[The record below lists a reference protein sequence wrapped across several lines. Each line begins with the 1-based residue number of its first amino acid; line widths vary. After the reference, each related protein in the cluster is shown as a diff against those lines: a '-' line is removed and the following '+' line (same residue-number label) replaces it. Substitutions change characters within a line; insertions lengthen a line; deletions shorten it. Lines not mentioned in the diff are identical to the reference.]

1 MLSHYE
7 LPALKWYQYLE
18 VVDLT
23 ENPNSRSRLEGLDL
37 ARYLA
42 FVGMVI
48 VNFKIAMG
56 AEGEQSLL
64 GLLTSSLEGR
74 AAATFVVLAGLG
86 LGLAAGKRLT
96 QTVGVTIKRAAFLLV
111 IGLLNMTVFD
121 ADILHY
127 YAFYFLFG
135 VLLLPLTSRWLIAA
149 MVGLNLAFV
158 TMILTLNYD
167 AGWNWD
173 DFTYAGFWTP
183 TGFVR
188 NLLFNGWHPVIPWLG
203 FLLFGVVLSR
213 QALSERRVQW
223 ILLMV
228 GCLTIA
234 TAQALSTYLKSI
246 ATSVDVELVELVSTE
261 PIPPMPLYFLAGVG
275 AACTIV
281 GFCLLVENALKK
293 VGCLDVLI
301 PAGRQTLTLYIAHI
315 LIGMGTLEAMGL
327 LGGQTLSQSV
337 LASVTF
343 CAAATVYAF
352 FWAKAFKRGPIEAL
366 MRKLAG

>member
-1 MLSHYE
+1 M
-7 LPALKWYQYLE
+7 
-18 VVDLT
+18 T
-23 ENPNSRSRLEGLDL
+23 ENPISRSRLEGLDL

-56 AEGEQSLL
+56 AEGEQGLL
-64 GLLTSSLEGR
+64 GFLTSSLEGR
-74 AAATFVVLAGLG
+74 AAATFVVLAGIG
-86 LGLAAGKRLT
+86 LGLAARKRLT
-96 QTVGVTIKRAAFLLV
+96 QTVGVTIRRAAFLLV
-111 IGLLNMTVFD
+111 LGLLNMTIFE

-135 VLLLPLTSRWLIAA
+135 VLLLALSNRWLIVV
-149 MVGLNLAFV
+149 MLGLNLAFV
-158 TMILTLNYD
+158 AMILTLDYD

-173 DFTYAGFWTP
+173 DYTYAGFWTP

-188 NLLFNGWHPVIPWLG
+188 NLFFNGWHPVIPWLG

-213 QALSERRVQW
+213 QALSERRMQW
-223 ILLMV
+223 MLLIV
-228 GCLTIA
+228 GFLTLAA
-234 TAQALSTYLKSI
+234 TQALSAYLTSI
-246 ATSVDVELVELVSTE
+246 AAAVDMELVDLVSTE
-261 PIPPMPLYFLAGVG
+261 PVPPMPLYFLAGVG
-275 AACTIV
+275 ASCAIV
-281 GFCLLVENALKK
+281 GVCLLVENALKK
-293 VGCLDVLI
+293 AGVLDVLI

-315 LIGMGTLEAMGL
+315 LIGMGTLEAIGL
-327 LGGQTLSQSV
+327 LGEQTLSQSV
-337 LASVTF
+337 LASVAF

>member
-1 MLSHYE
+1 M
-7 LPALKWYQYLE
+7 
-18 VVDLT
+18 VV
-23 ENPNSRSRLEGLDL
+23 
-37 ARYLA
+37 
-42 FVGMVI
+42 

-56 AEGEQSLL
+56 AEGEQGLL
-64 GLLTSSLEGR
+64 GLLTSSFEGR
-74 AAATFVVLAGLG
+74 AAATFVVLAGIG

-96 QTVGVTIKRAAFLLV
+96 QTVGVTLKRAVFLLV

-135 VLLLPLTSRWLIAA
+135 VLLLPLASRWLIAA
-149 MVGLNLAFV
+149 MVALNLAFV

-173 DFTYAGFWTP
+173 DYTYAGFWTP

-188 NLLFNGWHPVIPWLG
+188 NLFFNGWHPVIPWLG

-223 ILLMV
+223 MLFSV

-234 TAQALSTYLKSI
+234 ATQALSTYLTRV
-246 ATSVDVELVELVSTE
+246 ATSVDVELVDLVSTQ
-261 PIPPMPLYFLAGVG
+261 PIPPMPLYFLVGVG
-275 AACTIV
+275 AACTVV
-281 GFCLLVENALKK
+281 GFCLLVEGALRK
-293 VGCLDVLI
+293 VGCLGFLI

-315 LIGMGTLEAMGL
+315 LLGMGTLEAMGL

-337 LASVTF
+337 LASVAF
-343 CAAATVYAF
+343 CAIATVYAY
-352 FWAKAFKRGPIEAL
+352 FWARAFKRGPFEAL